1 MDNLKAANTPAPT
14 VGTDTVQEVQ
24 ETPATKIGTDTVATN
39 QQAQPDKSV
48 RFKEKAEN
56 QASKVIA
63 ELEKLQKLSNRK
75 YYTYTTEQVNELFG
89 AIQSVLDETKATFT
103 TSNPEKK
110 KLFTFSA

>member
-1 MDNLKAANTPAPT
+1 MDSLNVANTPAPT
-14 VGTDTVQEVQ
+14 VG
-24 ETPATKIGTDTVATN
+24 ADTVAT
-39 QQAQPDKSV
+39 QQAQADKSA

-56 QASKVIA
+56 QASKVMA

>member
-1 MDNLKAANTPAPT
+1 MDNLKAANTPVPT
-14 VGTDTVQEVQ
+14 VG
-24 ETPATKIGTDTVATN
+24 ADTVAT
-39 QQAQPDKSV
+39 QQAQPDKSA

-56 QASKVIA
+56 QTSKVMA
-63 ELEKLQKLSNRK
+63 EIEKLQKLSNRK

-110 KLFTFSA
+110 KLFTFSV

>member
-1 MDNLKAANTPAPT
+1 MDSLKAANTPAPT
-14 VGTDTVQEVQ
+14 VG
-24 ETPATKIGTDTVATN
+24 ADTVAT
-39 QQAQPDKSV
+39 QQAQLDKSA

-56 QASKVIA
+56 QTSKVIA

-89 AIQSVLDETKATFT
+89 AIQTALDEAKTSFT
-103 TSNPEKK
+103 SDNAEKK